1 MRARLVLTT
10 LVVSSLLALSARA
23 ESVDEAFRAAAAAL
37 ERGAYG
43 EAIDRFEALADRG
56 FQHPDASF
64 DRALAYV
71 GRARSLQAAPG
82 DLGRAAAALEETLL
96 LRPDDA
102 DAERALETV
111 RSEIARRHARRGNAP
126 MMARP
131 SLGRAV
137 ATLLPED
144 VWAIVGAAGS
154 LATALGLAL
163 RRFSGRRQA
172 ELAGGVLI
180 GVGALL
186 LATGTSLALAARHL
200 RRTTT
205 PAVVIVEEA
214 RLLDESGRPLAA
226 QKGEAEL
233 IPEGARVWVTD
244 RKGALSQVEWGSSVG
259 WIVAGQVRELATSP
273 R

>member
-1 MRARLVLTT
+1 MRARFVLAA
-10 LVVSSLLALSARA
+10 LVVTFLHALPTRA
-23 ESVDEAFRAAAAAL
+23 ESAEDAFREGAAAL

-43 EAIDRFEALADRG
+43 EAVDRFEALADRG
-56 FQHPDASF
+56 FSHPDASF
-64 DRALAYV
+64 DRALAYA

-96 LRPDDA
+96 LRPGDHE
-102 DAERALETV
+102 AELALETV

-137 ATLLPED
+137 ASLVPEN
-144 VWAIVGAAGS
+144 VWAVIGTLGS
-154 LATALGLAL
+154 LAAAVGLAL

-180 GVGALL
+180 GIGSLL
-186 LATGTSLALAARHL
+186 LAAGTSLALAARHL
-200 RRTTT
+200 RLTTT
-205 PAVVIVEEA
+205 PAVVIAEEA
-214 RLLDESGRPLAA
+214 RLLDESGRPINVK
-226 QKGEAEL
+226 KGESDF

-244 RKGALSQVEWGSSVG
+244 RKGALSRVEWGSTEGFV
-259 WIVAGQVRELATSP
+259 VAGQLRELIRSP

>member
-1 MRARLVLTT
+1 MQVRLLFAT
-10 LVVSSLLALSARA
+10 LVVLCSTALVARA
-23 ESVDEAFRAAAAAL
+23 ESADESFRAAAAAL

-64 DRALAYV
+64 DRALAYA

-96 LRPDDA
+96 LRPEDA
-102 DAERALETV
+102 EAERALETV

-137 ATLLPED
+137 ATLLPEN
-144 VWAIVGAAGS
+144 VWAVVGALGS
-154 LATALGLAL
+154 LAAALGLAL

-172 ELAGGVLI
+172 ELTGGVLI
-180 GVGALL
+180 GVGSLL
-186 LATGTSLALAARHL
+186 LGTGTTLALAARHL
-200 RRTTT
+200 RLTTT
-205 PAVVIVEEA
+205 QAVVIAEEA
-214 RLLDESGRPLAA
+214 RLLDESGRPISAK
-226 QKGEAEL
+226 KGESDF

-244 RKGALSQVEWGSSVG
+244 RRGGLSRVEWGSSEGFV
-259 WIVAGQVRELATSP
+259 VAGQLRELTLQA